1 MKYVTIKDKAI
12 EWNITERQVQNY
24 CRKGRI
30 LDATKHS
37 GVWQIPENATKP
49 SNSNKT
55 PLRVLSLFSGCGGM
69 DLGFEGDFTIFNRQ
83 LNTRIHPDWKT
94 EKFDDKRIKLP
105 KTRFTTVFAN
115 DIKASAKQIWS
126 KYFSDKTEHY
136 YLDSIVDLVKLHQ
149 NNKIDIFPKN
159 IDVVTGGFPCQDFSI
174 AGKRLGFESKMSH
187 KDRKSVV

>member
-30 LDATKHS
+30 LDATKQS

-69 DLGFEGDFTIFNRQ
+69 DPVSYTHLDVYKRQ
-83 LNTRIHPDWKT
+83 
-94 EKFDDKRIKLP
+94 
-105 KTRFTTVFAN
+105 
-115 DIKASAKQIWS
+115 
-126 KYFSDKTEHY
+126 
-136 YLDSIVDLVKLHQ
+136 
-149 NNKIDIFPKN
+149 
-159 IDVVTGGFPCQDFSI
+159 
-174 AGKRLGFESKMSH
+174 
-187 KDRKSVV
+187 